1 MDLLMVENSPE
12 ACAAVGL
19 DCRQC
24 VQSSATSVARVC
36 GGMQEA
42 HVRSVFFQL
51 YPAAACSTMLGA
63 FQRVYAESIGK
74 VTSIAAA

>member
-24 VQSSATSVARVC
+24 ILGTATCVARVC
-36 GGMQEA
+36 SGMQEA
-42 HVRSVFFQL
+42 QVRTVFFQL
-51 YPAAACSTMLGA
+51 YPAAACSAMLSA
-63 FQRVYAESIGK
+63 FQLTYAESIGK